1 MSEAGDIR
9 KTAFKIGAFIVKP
22 DRNLLTKDGES
33 YSLEPRIMDVL
44 CELAAQP
51 RTVITRQNLIDRV
64 WKVEYGADESLTRAI
79 SLLRKTFKS
88 AGAGEEFIQTIPKRG
103 YRLAQD
109 VYAVSAQNAPT
120 LALAQE
126 PVDVP
131 KDDTAP
137 APEAVLPTQDVA
149 APPLVKPEKR
159 RSRKAA
165 WVSLIALV
173 SLVIIALLFWQ
184 NSKKAFGTSL
194 AISEYG
200 RSVAVLSFADMSPAG
215 DQEYFSDGL
224 AEELLSGL
232 AQMPDLRVV
241 GRTSSFAYKGQRIGL
256 SEIGNALNVSHLID
270 GSVRKQGD
278 QVRVSMQ
285 LINVADGAQIWSKT
299 YDGTLGN
306 VFALQERISRDVM
319 TELSLVLGL
328 SVVPTIDIDLD

>member
-22 DRNLLTKDGES
+22 DRNLLTKDGEP

-126 PVDVP
+126 PVDVAERRYSAGTRSGFANP
-131 KDDTAP
+131 RRRR
-137 APEAVLPTQDVA
+137 A
-149 APPLVKPEKR
+149 AP
-159 RSRKAA
+159 
-165 WVSLIALV
+165 
-173 SLVIIALLFWQ
+173 
-184 NSKKAFGTSL
+184 
-194 AISEYG
+194 
-200 RSVAVLSFADMSPAG
+200 
-215 DQEYFSDGL
+215 
-224 AEELLSGL
+224 
-232 AQMPDLRVV
+232 
-241 GRTSSFAYKGQRIGL
+241 GQ
-256 SEIGNALNVSHLID
+256 
-270 GSVRKQGD
+270 
-278 QVRVSMQ
+278 
-285 LINVADGAQIWSKT
+285 T
-299 YDGTLGN
+299 
-306 VFALQERISRDVM
+306 
-319 TELSLVLGL
+319 
-328 SVVPTIDIDLD
+328 